1 MAGEFIIS
9 EKQQPFNS
17 TVGLYFA
24 VFLQWC
30 DRRLTEAWSVFFRL
44 YTIDIQL
51 SVFADYEYYKF
62 DVEMYEMENFLPSRR
77 AVFGGTEWNWIEKDL
92 FWCERREEN
101 KIKQGSLQLARGKRH
116 TKRKTFWYCN
126 CFETH
131 IFA

>member
-24 VFLQWC
+24 GSLQWC

-62 DVEMYEMENFLPSRR
+62 DVEMYEMENVLPSRR
-77 AVFGGTEWNWIEKDL
+77 AVFGGRNGIELRKTC
-92 FWCERREEN
+92 FYVREEK
-101 KIKQGSLQLARGKRH
+101 KIK
-116 TKRKTFWYCN
+116 
-126 CFETH
+126 
-131 IFA
+131 